1 MLKDKEKL
9 TVLLD
14 IFGKSMVTQLEE
26 KVKKNYSTNFL
37 AYAAEIDR
45 RYNLIE
51 KTEILKYNVW

>member
-37 AYAAEIDR
+37 AYAAEIGDIILLKR
-45 RYNLIE
+45 R
-51 KTEILKYNVW
+51 KY